1 MQSTLA
7 QGQTYAMIHVRL
19 NQHIAQK
26 RSWLCVGLDPDVEK
40 IPSLF
45 LSYQNPVLEF
55 TRAVVRATAEWA
67 VAYKPNLAF
76 YEVLGLKG
84 VSALETLM
92 HELPKD
98 AITIADAKRADIGN
112 TSRLY
117 AKAFFETWGFDAVT
131 VPPYMGY
138 DSIEP
143 FLAYTNKLTFIL
155 CLTSNRGAED
165 FEEQRMQSGERLYEM
180 VLSKAKEWNRLG
192 NVGVVAGATRPEALQ
207 AIRQKVQEM
216 CLLVP
221 GVGAQGGTLT
231 EAVHYSVD
239 AKQASAVINIGRA
252 LIYPDGE
259 FESISAFEQ
268 AVTKKAQEFVNQM
281 RHAVAQ

>member
-117 AKAFFETWGFDAVT
+117 AKAF
-131 VPPYMGY
+131 
-138 DSIEP
+138 
-143 FLAYTNKLTFIL
+143 LKL
-155 CLTSNRGAED
+155 GAL
-165 FEEQRMQSGERLYEM
+165 ML
-180 VLSKAKEWNRLG
+180 
-192 NVGVVAGATRPEALQ
+192 
-207 AIRQKVQEM
+207 
-216 CLLVP
+216 
-221 GVGAQGGTLT
+221 
-231 EAVHYSVD
+231 
-239 AKQASAVINIGRA
+239 
-252 LIYPDGE
+252 
-259 FESISAFEQ
+259 
-268 AVTKKAQEFVNQM
+268 
-281 RHAVAQ
+281 